1 MGVLRASSLRR
12 TGFHR
17 ARADPRRSDDRKVYA
32 GAGNP
37 HTVVVMVVAT
47 AGHND
52 GRSSFGRVGAV
63 MRYRR
68 SGSVVFLWVLAAVWF
83 VLCVAASISIAI
95 DPSMGESDRATTALG
110 ALVVGVLP
118 GGGVLWH
125 DKALERRFALM
136 TARAAA
142 PPMPVRPRVPPPAPV
157 SAPRLPPRLQP
168 AWNRLAQAWTVV
180 TELQRQG
187 WVDADS
193 TRGLPQSMARLH
205 QLGVAD
211 GMTDHLGG
219 RQSNSVEQQ
228 IGRLA
233 DLLVALADEA
243 VEHQATIGA
252 GDFTPATLA
261 AAAQRLAADSAAYRE
276 LMELSGTWAAP
287 PA

>member
-1 MGVLRASSLRR
+1 
-12 TGFHR
+12 
-17 ARADPRRSDDRKVYA
+17 
-32 GAGNP
+32 
-37 HTVVVMVVAT
+37 
-47 AGHND
+47 
-52 GRSSFGRVGAV
+52 

-68 SGSVVFLWVLAAVWF
+68 SGSVVFLWVLAGIWF
-83 VLCVAASISIAI
+83 VACVAASISIAI
-95 DPSMGESDRATTALG
+95 DPSIGESDRAATALG
-110 ALVVGVLP
+110 TLVVGLLP
-118 GGGVLWH
+118 GAGVQWH

-136 TARAAA
+136 AVRAA
-142 PPMPVRPRVPPPAPV
+142 PPPVPVRSPGPRPVPVRAPQ
-157 SAPRLPPRLQP
+157 LPPRLQP
-168 AWNRLAQAWTVV
+168 AWNRLSQAWNVV

-219 RQSNSVEQQ
+219 RRSSSVEQQ

-276 LMELSGTWAAP
+276 LMELSGTWTAP
-287 PA
+287 PS